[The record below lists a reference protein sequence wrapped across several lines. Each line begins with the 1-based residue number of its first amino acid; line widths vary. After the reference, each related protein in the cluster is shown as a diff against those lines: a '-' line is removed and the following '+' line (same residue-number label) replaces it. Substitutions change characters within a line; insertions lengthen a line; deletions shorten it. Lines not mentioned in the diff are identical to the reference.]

1 MVWLTYEAIEHQRYE
16 ARGKLNVEH
25 KLIDNNS
32 LSRLIAEK
40 ITEEIITGK
49 LNPGDKLVEMNYA
62 ETFGTSRAPI
72 REAFYLLAIDG
83 LVERIPRKG
92 SVVKGYTEQ
101 DKIDLLEIRL
111 FLETL
116 ALDRITNIS
125 PSEAI
130 LKRMDDLLK
139 QMKNAKSDPMEYTR
153 LNQKFHMAIIEMSN
167 SEIISMMYSRLGLPL
182 TSLQRIT
189 FDDEANMEKSLLE
202 HQAILTCLKNGD
214 FQEAKQMLI
223 KNHQNISSFKQQD
236 GL

>member
-1 MVWLTYEAIEHQRYE
+1 M
-16 ARGKLNVEH
+16 EH
-25 KLIDNNS
+25 KLFDNNS
-32 LSRLIAEK
+32 LSRLIAEQ

-49 LNPGDKLVEMNYA
+49 LNPGDKLVETNYA
-62 ETFGTSRAPI
+62 EEFGTSRAPI

-92 SVVKGYTEQ
+92 SVVKGYSEQ

-116 ALDRITNIS
+116 ALDRIATIG
-125 PSEAI
+125 PSETI
-130 LKRMDDLLK
+130 LNEMVDLQE
-139 QMKNAKSDPMEYTR
+139 QMKSVKGDPMEYTR

-167 SEIISMMYSRLGLPL
+167 SEIIRMMYSRLGLPL

-189 FDDEANMEKSLLE
+189 FEGEANIEKSLQE
-202 HQAILTCLKNGD
+202 HQEILACLKNGD
-214 FQEAKQMLI
+214 YQEAKQMLI
-223 KNHQNISSFKQQD
+223 KNHHNILKPVQD